1 MVEYFFFTVSPFR
14 RLSSVADPC
23 RARASIAQEWPL
35 TFVSTIILKTY
46 TDSEMGSSLQS
57 FDKKSW
63 WDGASTVERCGT
75 TMLDWNGWN
84 LDDFSQNVKLLGC
97 LEI

>member
-1 MVEYFFFTVSPFR
+1 
-14 RLSSVADPC
+14 
-23 RARASIAQEWPL
+23 
-35 TFVSTIILKTY
+35 
-46 TDSEMGSSLQS
+46 MGSSLKS

-84 LDDFSQNVKLLGC
+84 VDDFSQNVKLLGC